1 MCVALLSDLHA
12 LPSCYLT
19 VEVGHHYDVK
29 RDYTANMKW
38 GQYLNPGILI
48 LEPLL

>member
-19 VEVGHHYDVK
+19 AEVGHHYDVK
-29 RDYTANMKW
+29 RDCTANMKW